1 MKIRY
6 DLAAALIII
15 LLVILVVSISG
26 CTNHTQSTVNNTKT
40 FSEEGLNFSYPESWT
55 LNQTQFPQNV
65 SNYNLKELGTLSA
78 PQGFNVFIEKSASP
92 SSSSDYIQKFKDL
105 SAMGINNINTTIN
118 SENSTQ
124 INGLNAY
131 EIVMTVNDPQYD
143 MPQKVLCVVVE
154 KDQNVY
160 MIQFITENG
169 SFDEYLPIFNNLTS
183 TIKLA

>member
-6 DLAAALIII
+6 NLVAALIII
-15 LLVILVVSISG
+15 VLVVMVVSISG
-26 CTNHTQSTVNNTKT
+26 CTNHTQNTVNNTKT
-40 FSEEGLNFSYPESWT
+40 FSEEGLTFSYPESWT

-65 SNYNLKELGTLSA
+65 SNYNLKQLGTLSA

-92 SSSSDYIQKFKDL
+92 ASSAEYIQKFKDL
-105 SAMGINNINTTIN
+105 SAMGISNINTTIN
-118 SENSTQ
+118 SENNTQ

-154 KDQNVY
+154 KDKNVY
-160 MIQFITENG
+160 MMQFITEKG
-169 SFDEYLPIFNNLTS
+169 SFDEYLPIFNNVTS
-183 TIKLA
+183 TIKLD